1 MCLPC
6 LVDHLHPLI
15 NFIVL
20 EIFSELELLKAEDV
34 EKFFVEVTGIEDDQK
49 DEDEG
54 EKESWGVSEERDNIH
69 CTHNI
74 REGSSFYPEH
84 F

>member
-54 EKESWGVSEERDNIH
+54 EKES
-69 CTHNI
+69 
-74 REGSSFYPEH
+74 
-84 F
+84 